1 MFLILCNNVI
11 WHAYRSI
18 AETKIFRL
26 GESLIYP
33 LYVKKEEWIS
43 KALYYRKIKYIT
55 SNNKSFK
62 AYLQNIITFLIIQ
75 YKSILHLHLL
85 YMNILSYF

>member
-1 MFLILCNNVI
+1 MSLILCKNVI

-18 AETKIFRL
+18 AEIKILRL
-26 GESLIYP
+26 GESLTYS

-43 KALYYRKIKYIT
+43 KTVYYRKIKYIN
-55 SNNKSFK
+55 SNNESFK

>member
-1 MFLILCNNVI
+1 MLLVLCNNVI